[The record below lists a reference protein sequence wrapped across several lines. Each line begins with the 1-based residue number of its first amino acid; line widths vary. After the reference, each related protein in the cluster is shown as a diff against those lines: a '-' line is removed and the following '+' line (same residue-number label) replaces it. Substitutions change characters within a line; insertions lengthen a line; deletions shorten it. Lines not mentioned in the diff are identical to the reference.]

1 MKAIVTGATG
11 FIGLAL
17 CRELLQNG
25 YEVVAV
31 VRLDA
36 RKKDKMLDLKKEIGV
51 LDKSLQ
57 ILEVP
62 LEEMSRLYTQ
72 YNIHAD
78 FFFHLAWNGSSG
90 TAREDFDIQHS
101 NIAFTANAIRVA
113 KSCGCKKVIG
123 AGSQAEYGVV
133 DGAAFEEKTVPCPFM
148 MYGSAKVAACQMGT
162 VLAKQ
167 LQIGFVWP
175 RIYSVYG
182 VGENPGTLV
191 NYVLDALRKGEVPEL
206 SSCENMW
213 NFLYVSDCARALRI
227 LAENENAQGIY
238 HVASKDTRLLK
249 EYVIEMRDLIAPD
262 VDLGFGVKQADP
274 KRTFQLQ
281 PDVGKLDH
289 IGFRAEISFE
299 EGIKMKMKE
308 LWYVDGK

>member
-31 VRLDA
+31 IRPDA
-36 RKKDKMLDLKKEIGV
+36 RKKDKILDLQKEV
-51 LDKSLQ
+51 EESDKSLQ
-57 ILEVP
+57 TLEVS

-72 YNIHAD
+72 YGIHAD

-90 TAREDFDIQHS
+90 TAREDFDTQHS
-101 NIAFTANAIRVA
+101 NIAFTANAIRAA
-113 KSCGCKKVIG
+113 KACGCKKVIG

-133 DGAAFEEKTVPCPFM
+133 DGVAFEEKTVPHPFM
-148 MYGSAKVAACQMGT
+148 MYGSAKLAACQMGT

-191 NYVLDALRKGEVPEL
+191 NYVMDTLKKGEIPEL
-206 SSCENMW
+206 SLCENMW
-213 NFLYVSDCARALRI
+213 NFLYVSDCARALRM
-227 LAENENAQGIY
+227 LAENENTQGIY
-238 HVASKDTRLLK
+238 HVASKDTRQLK
-249 EYVIEMRDLIAPD
+249 EYVMEMRDLIAPD
-262 VDLGFGVKQADP
+262 LELGFGLKRADP

-289 IGFRAEISFE
+289 IGFRAEVSFA
-299 EGIKMKMKE
+299 EGIRRKVE
-308 LWYVDGK
+308 SNV